1 MSIFSFNK
9 SLNTPL
15 ITHKAVNT
23 YGYIS
28 ISVMLVLLVLVWFEV
43 VPKSLYIPLFLV
55 AAALFGGRLVL
66 RVLLVRQLRR
76 KNEEQM
82 RAE

>member
-1 MSIFSFNK
+1 
-9 SLNTPL
+9 
-15 ITHKAVNT
+15 
-23 YGYIS
+23 
-28 ISVMLVLLVLVWFEV
+28 MLVLLVLVWFEV

-55 AAALFGGRLVL
+55 AVALFGGRLVL

>member
-1 MSIFSFNK
+1 LLS
-9 SLNTPL
+9 
-15 ITHKAVNT
+15 HKAVNT

-28 ISVMLVLLVLVWFEV
+28 IGVMLIMLALVWFEI

-55 AAALFGGRLVL
+55 AAALFVGRLVL

-82 RAE
+82 RSE

>member
-1 MSIFSFNK
+1 MIS
-9 SLNTPL
+9 
-15 ITHKAVNT
+15 HKAVNT

-28 ISVMLVLLVLVWFEV
+28 IGVMLILLALVWFEV

-55 AAALFGGRLVL
+55 AAALFVGRLVL

>member
-1 MSIFSFNK
+1 
-9 SLNTPL
+9 
-15 ITHKAVNT
+15 
-23 YGYIS
+23 
-28 ISVMLVLLVLVWFEV
+28 MLLLLALVWFEV
-43 VPKSLYIPLFLV
+43 VPKSLYVPFFLV
-55 AAALFGGRLVL
+55 AIVLFLGRLVL

>member
-1 MSIFSFNK
+1 MIS
-9 SLNTPL
+9 
-15 ITHKAVNT
+15 HKAVNT

-28 ISVMLVLLVLVWFEV
+28 IGVMLVLLALVWFEV

-55 AAALFGGRLVL
+55 AAALFVGRLVL

>member
-1 MSIFSFNK
+1 MIS
-9 SLNTPL
+9 
-15 ITHKAVNT
+15 HKAVNT

-28 ISVMLVLLVLVWFEV
+28 IGVMLVLLALVWFEV

-55 AAALFGGRLVL
+55 AAALFVGRLVL

-76 KNEEQM
+76 KNEGQM